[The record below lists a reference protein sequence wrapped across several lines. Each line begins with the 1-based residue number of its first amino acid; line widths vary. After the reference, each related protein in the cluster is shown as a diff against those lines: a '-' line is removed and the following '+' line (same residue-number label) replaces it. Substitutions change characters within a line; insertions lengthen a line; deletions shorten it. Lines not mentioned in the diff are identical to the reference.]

1 MQKSKK
7 NTCSNLSFRFW
18 IAGEDHDFEEINH
31 VYIHKNASRLK
42 KIAIDDEL
50 ESKKSISSRV
60 LPKQETATFLKDIF
74 STFQETEHTKK
85 IYQKLQEAADQSE
98 TYVDFLELLFIKC
111 SKKKA

>member
-1 MQKSKK
+1 M
-7 NTCSNLSFRFW
+7 
-18 IAGEDHDFEEINH
+18 
-31 VYIHKNASRLK
+31 K

-98 TYVDFLELLFIKC
+98 TYVDFWNSYSSNVPRRRLSIG
-111 SKKKA
+111 